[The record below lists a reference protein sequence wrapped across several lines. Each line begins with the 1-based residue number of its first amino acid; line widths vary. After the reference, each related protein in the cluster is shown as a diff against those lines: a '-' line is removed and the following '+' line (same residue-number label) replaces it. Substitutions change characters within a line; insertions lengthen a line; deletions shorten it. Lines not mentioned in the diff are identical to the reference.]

1 LFENAILAVDFS
13 SKSVDEQ
20 YEEFR
25 LLDMLTKSE
34 EHEQRLYNSKT
45 IKQLNRYTDILTFKD
60 TRVVLKQ
67 AKETDY
73 INACFVDVSLS

>member
-67 AKETDY
+67 ANETDY

>member
-1 LFENAILAVDFS
+1 MFENAILAVDFS

-67 AKETDY
+67 ANETDY